1 MIVGFR
7 SGLLP
12 ILFAVIALLLNVQQ
26 ANAAVQAPNTSIGM
40 IHVDQHAEQN
50 ERCALHITACC
61 SMSMGMVAFSSFG
74 IAYLDYRPA
83 FDLDA
88 GSSPSF
94 ANRPSEQFRPP
105 RQV

>member
-1 MIVGFR
+1 MTVGFR

-26 ANAAVQAPNTSIGM
+26 ASAAVQAPNTSIGV
-40 IHVDQHAEQN
+40 IHVDQHAEQK
-50 ERCALHITACC
+50 ERCALHVAACC
-61 SMSMGMVAFSSFG
+61 SMSMGTVALASFD
-74 IAYLDYRPA
+74 IAYLHYRPA

-88 GSSPSF
+88 GSSPFF

-105 RQV
+105 RQL